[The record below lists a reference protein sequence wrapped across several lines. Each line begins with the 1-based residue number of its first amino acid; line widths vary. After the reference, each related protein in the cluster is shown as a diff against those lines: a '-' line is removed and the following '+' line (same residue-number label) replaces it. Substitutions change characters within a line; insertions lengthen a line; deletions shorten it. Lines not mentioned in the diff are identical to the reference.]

1 MEIKITE
8 KDNDFVYFTSS
19 TKDAIRLGGQFVQ
32 GRGTWRLPINLHT
45 ITDLYNATKDED
57 MRNLMLSLRTYY
69 EQMES
74 IKGMQDANGDERL
87 RPYQRVDIEFINSR
101 QNVGVFNEQRTG
113 KTPTILLAIKDKL
126 GKNVIVCPSGLK
138 LNWEREYKKWL
149 GRDDIMVVDGT
160 PTNRDKI
167 YYNFHTLKYS
177 TIVISYETLR
187 VDLPKITKKGVIFDV
202 LIVDEAHRLRNYQT
216 KQSKAI
222 MEMGKHTSNVYALT
236 GTPAVNHASDVFGI
250 LKLMK
255 PTKYTSF
262 WAFADRYFGSYET
275 AYGREL
281 GAMRKDRK
289 DEFQSVLNIISTQRK
304 RRDIMKWL
312 PKINEKVIKLE
323 LTSAQKKMINEI
335 VELQRIN
342 GEVIPNAVAQLM
354 RLRQAT
360 LDPTL
365 LNVNDQSPKEQFIYE
380 YLEDNPNEKIIIFS
394 MFTSF
399 LNKVKEKLGDKAV
412 MLTGEQ
418 SQLQKQMAVDSIQK
432 GTKNVMLA
440 NVLAGGVGWTLDK
453 ADTIIF
459 TDLSY
464 NPIDNQQ
471 AKDRFVPTD
480 ESAEYGGKE
489 IIYLQMDKSIDENI
503 VDLLKKKINII
514 QYVNDYGIK
523 SMVKSKTDDYS
534 IIGKK
539 V

>member
-1 MEIKITE
+1 MEIKIID
-8 KDNDFVYFTSS
+8 KDSDFIYFSS
-19 TKDAIRLGGQFVQ
+19 LTKDAIRLGGQFVQ
-32 GRGTWRLPINLHT
+32 GRNLWRVPINLHT
-45 ITDLYNATKDED
+45 ATDLFNATKDES
-57 MRNLMLSLRTYY
+57 MRDLMLSLRTYY
-69 EQMES
+69 EQMEG
-74 IKGMQDANGDERL
+74 IKNRQDASGDERL
-87 RPYQRVDIEFINSR
+87 RPYQRVDIDFINSR

-113 KTPTILLAIKDKL
+113 KTPTILLAVKSKL
-126 GKNVIVCPSGLK
+126 KKNIIVCPSGLK
-138 LNWEREYKKWL
+138 LNWEREYKQWL
-149 GRDDIMVVDGT
+149 GRDDIMVVNGT
-160 PTNRDKI
+160 PSNRDKI
-167 YYNFHTLKYS
+167 YYNFHTLKYA

-187 VDLPKITKKGVIFDV
+187 VDLQKIIKKGVVFDV

-222 MEMGKHTSNVYALT
+222 MDLGKHTSNVYALT

-262 WAFADRYFGSYET
+262 WAFADRYFGSYDT
-275 AYGREL
+275 MFGRQL
-281 GAMRKDRK
+281 GALRKDRK
-289 DEFQSVLNIISTQRK
+289 DEFQGVLNIISTQRK

-323 LTSAQKKMINEI
+323 LTSTQKKMINEI

-365 LNVNDQSPKEQFIYE
+365 LNVNDVSPKEQFIYE
-380 YLEDNPNEKIIIFS
+380 YLEDNPNEKVIIFS

-432 GTKNVMLA
+432 GTKKVMLA
-440 NVLAGGVGWTLDK
+440 NILAGGVGWTLDM

-471 AKDRFVPTD
+471 AKDRFVPTNPNI
-480 ESAEYGGKE
+480 EYGGKE

-503 VDLLKKKINII
+503 VDLLEKKINII

-523 SMVKSKTDDYS
+523 SMVKNQNLDYNKV
-534 IIGKK
+534 GKE
-539 V
+539 